1 MVMGACKAEGHFNE
15 TFSLVNCNN
24 DPTSASHSFDESFG
38 EDLEGL
44 VKSKIAMLACS
55 VYKPPTPHLQHL
67 DVCVCV
73 CMCVCVCV
81 CVCVSVCVSVCLF

>member
-1 MVMGACKAEGHFNE
+1 MVMGACKAEGHFNG

-55 VYKPPTPHLQHL
+55 VYKPPTPPTPG
-67 DVCVCV
+67 CVRV
-73 CMCVCVCV
+73 CVCVCV
-81 CVCVSVCVSVCLF
+81 CVCLF

>member
-1 MVMGACKAEGHFNE
+1 MVMGACKAEGHFNG

-55 VYKPPTPHLQHL
+55 V
-67 DVCVCV
+67 
-73 CMCVCVCV
+73 
-81 CVCVSVCVSVCLF
+81 